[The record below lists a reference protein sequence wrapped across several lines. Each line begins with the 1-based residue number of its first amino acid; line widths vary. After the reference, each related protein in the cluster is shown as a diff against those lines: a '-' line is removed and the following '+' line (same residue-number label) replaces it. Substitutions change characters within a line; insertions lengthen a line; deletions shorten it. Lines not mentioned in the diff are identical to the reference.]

1 MHFAFRCDK
10 EDILN
15 RSFDFLES
23 KGLKP
28 YNFLNDNR
36 RMPLVFVWMP
46 ALAIYFDD
54 PDGHCLEFI
63 SILDGHPNKE
73 LGILTFEEW
82 TEYLGEKR
90 GNN

>member
-1 MHFAFRCDK
+1 
-10 EDILN
+10 
-15 RSFDFLES
+15 
-23 KGLKP
+23 
-28 YNFLNDNR
+28 
-36 RMPLVFVWMP
+36 MPLVFAWIP

-63 SILDGHPNKE
+63 SILDGQPKKE